1 MSKSGAGAGGKV
13 PFVDLQGQ
21 AQLYRDEWRQAI
33 QGVLDSGRFI
43 GGEEVKSFERE
54 FSSYVGTKFGIGTGS
69 GADALRLALLALGV
83 GPGDEVVTVSH
94 TFVASADCIVHVGA
108 KPVFVDIDPETYT
121 MDPKALEKAI
131 SPKVRAVLPVHLYGQ
146 SADVD
151 AILEICR
158 KHGLP
163 MVEDAAQAH
172 GARYRGRPCGSMGSL
187 SCFSFYPSKNLGALG
202 DGGFVATSDAEL
214 AEKVRLLHEYGQV
227 EKYRHVLVGFNS
239 RLDALHAAVLRR
251 KLTHLDAWNNA
262 RRRAAERYARA
273 LQGIPGVSP
282 PSEAPHRQHIYHV
295 YAVRTP
301 HRADLQSWLGK
312 QEIETGIHYPIPVH
326 MQPAY
331 TKVDWRAGDLKE
343 SVRASQEVLSLPM
356 YPEISDEQVDRV
368 CRSVSEWA
376 RHPLQASG

>member
-1 MSKSGAGAGGKV
+1 M
-13 PFVDLQGQ
+13 
-21 AQLYRDEWRQAI
+21 YREEWLEAI
-33 QGVLDSGRFI
+33 QGVLDSGRSI
-43 GGEEVKSFERE
+43 GGEDVKNFERE
-54 FSSYVGTKFGIGTGS
+54 FSSYVGTKFGVGTGS

-121 MDPKALEKAI
+121 LDPKALERAL

-146 SADVD
+146 AADMD
-151 AILEICR
+151 PILEVCR
-158 KHGLP
+158 KHSIP
-163 MVEDAAQAH
+163 VVEDAAQAH
-172 GARYRGRPCGSMGSL
+172 GASYRGRACGSMGAI

-202 DGGFVATSDAEL
+202 DGGFVATQDADL

-251 KLTHLDAWNNA
+251 KLTHLDSWNNA
-262 RRRAAERYARA
+262 RRRAADRYARH
-273 LQGIPGVSP
+273 LEGVAGVGVP
-282 PSEAPHRQHIYHV
+282 IEKPERKHIYHV

-301 HRADLQSWLGK
+301 HRPELQSWLGK

-331 TKVDWRAGDLKE
+331 TKVNWRAGELKE

-356 YPEISDEQVDRV
+356 FPEINDDQVDRV
-368 CRSVSEWA
+368 SQAVSEWA
-376 RHPLQASG
+376 RHAPPASL